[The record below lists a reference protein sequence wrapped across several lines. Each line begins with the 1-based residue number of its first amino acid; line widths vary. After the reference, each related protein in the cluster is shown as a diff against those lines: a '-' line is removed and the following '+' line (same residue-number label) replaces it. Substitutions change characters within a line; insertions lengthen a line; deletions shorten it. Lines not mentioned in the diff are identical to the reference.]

1 MECVFYCNSGICPRH
16 SDFPPPFALFRI
28 WRVEHLAHHKR
39 HGVPALGIVRHGFCG
54 SQPQVCPLVG
64 DENNI
69 FGQIICRHRQ
79 KSLYLHP
86 NFELKLADKRRSI
99 VSHTQDK
106 HLRQPKAV
114 VCRGQHKR
122 LSTRHLPHGTR
133 QFQVVVGLFQD
144 SVLTQPSEAEL
155 TWKFENKNTWGNR
168 GNRGNRVTVISRA
181 SRNLFLLAK

>member
-1 MECVFYCNSGICPRH
+1 M
-16 SDFPPPFALFRI
+16 
-28 WRVEHLAHHKR
+28 
-39 HGVPALGIVRHGFCG
+39 
-54 SQPQVCPLVG
+54 
-64 DENNI
+64 
-69 FGQIICRHRQ
+69 CRHRQ

-122 LSTRHLPHGTR
+122 LSARHLPHGTR

-144 SVLTQPSEAEL
+144 PVLTQPSEAE
-155 TWKFENKNTWGNR
+155 ENRKLETKKNTWKLIIQLIVSIATAIATTLG
-168 GNRGNRVTVISRA
+168 VTSCMGANVY
-181 SRNLFLLAK
+181 F